1 MIDLEKHRAFHTDN
15 ATAAAN
21 VLEATDL
28 GVDAIPEPFRRIAR
42 KFLAGAYVA
51 AATSTEGLRR
61 LRMHLAWELD
71 LDRPEALAA
80 CLGKLEKDELE
91 TALSLLRQLKPHMD
105 DCQELEAFR
114 GRVVN
119 ALHLEITRR
128 ASVAELEINELT
140 RLYGADFDGCA
151 AS

>member
-1 MIDLEKHRAFHTDN
+1 MIDLEKHREFHAEN
-15 ATAAAN
+15 ANAAAN
-21 VLEATDL
+21 VLDATDL

-51 AATSTEGLRR
+51 AITPTAGLQRLRR
-61 LRMHLAWELD
+61 HLAWELD
-71 LDRPEALAA
+71 LDRPESLAE

-91 TALSLLRQLKPHMD
+91 TALSLLRQLKPHLA
-105 DCQELEAFR
+105 DCAELEGFR
-114 GRVVN
+114 ARIIT
-119 ALHLEITRR
+119 AIHLEFARR
-128 ASVAELEINELT
+128 ASIAELEIGELT

>member
-1 MIDLEKHRAFHTDN
+1 MIDLEKHREFHAEN
-15 ATAAAN
+15 ANAAAN
-21 VLEATDL
+21 VLDATDL

-51 AATSTEGLRR
+51 SLTPTDGLQRLRR
-61 LRMHLAWELD
+61 HLAWELD
-71 LDRPEALAA
+71 SDRPETLAA

-91 TALSLLRQLKPHMD
+91 TALSLLRQLKPHMA

-119 ALHLEITRR
+119 ALLLELTRR
-128 ASVAELEINELT
+128 ASVAELEIGELHRMAQMT
-140 RLYGADFDGCA
+140 
-151 AS
+151 S

>member
-1 MIDLEKHRAFHTDN
+1 MIDLEKHRDFHTEN

-28 GVDAIPEPFRRIAR
+28 GVNAIPEPFRRIAR

-51 AATSTEGLRR
+51 ALTPTDGLQR

-71 LDRPEALAA
+71 LDRPETLAA
-80 CLGKLEKDELE
+80 CLSALQADELE
-91 TALSLLRQLKPHMD
+91 TALSLLRKLKPHMA

-114 GRVVN
+114 GQVVT
-119 ALHLEITRR
+119 AIGLEITRR
-128 ASVAELEINELT
+128 ASVEELEIGKLT
-140 RLYGADFDGCA
+140 KMYGADTT
-151 AS
+151 S